1 MEKVVELVGLGS
13 VFNDATMSSSPP
25 FLHEFHENSQFS
37 FSLSLQTHTLNNEN
51 SAEAE
56 SHHNTEDHCQVEVDE
71 DEEDKVE
78 KVIPPVKEQAEE
90 ANRRLAEDE
99 EHQLEHKDLVQ
110 PGQGVLLDCGN

>member
-1 MEKVVELVGLGS
+1 MKIHS
-13 VFNDATMSSSPP
+13 FPSS
-25 FLHEFHENSQFS
+25 FYF
-37 FSLSLQTHTLNNEN
+37 QTHTVNNEN

-56 SHHNTEDHCQVEVDE
+56 SHHNAKYHCQVEVDE

-78 KVIPPVKEQAEE
+78 EVIPPVKDQADE

-110 PGQGVLLDCGN
+110 PGQNVLLDFGNGRKVVEENEGGEWTCNDAENRHQNKY